1 MSAPGADDARRRGLR
16 QLPGSTLGRTL
27 LARGRDIRAGLRSR
41 PRPPST
47 RSGLATGPPDFV
59 GVGAQ
64 KSGTSW
70 WFKSILM
77 HPGIHAEAGK
87 ETHFFDFFV
96 EAEFGAEEVDLYH
109 RMFPRPAGSLSGEWT
124 PRYMH
129 DFWTPP
135 MLHRAAPDAK
145 ILVLLRDP
153 LSRFVSGIGHDVDRV
168 LGSVRRHRRRYFEA
182 MIVNDALQRSMYSA
196 PLARLLKHYDRE
208 RVLVLQYEQCVLDCD
223 AALQRTFEFLGV
235 DPDIADPMPSS
246 HRVGRPHAPFALPEA
261 VRGHARAVLAKD
273 AVELHREFPEIDL
286 ALWPTVGPEADSP
299 SRSRPGGGSSSSGW
313 NADRGAT
320 RSAGSGASRSRAR
333 AL

>member
-47 RSGLATGPPDFV
+47 RSGLVTGPPDFV

-96 EAEFGAEEVDLYH
+96 EAEFGAAEFGAEEVDLYH
-109 RMFPRPAGSLSGEWT
+109 RMFPRPPGSLAGEWT

-135 MLHRAAPDAK
+135 LLHRAAPDAK

-153 LSRFVSGIGHDVDRV
+153 LSRFVSGVGHDVSRV

-196 PLARLLKHYDRE
+196 SLARLLKHYDRE
-208 RVLVLQYEQCVLDCD
+208 RVLVLQYEQCVLDRD
-223 AALQRTFEFLGV
+223 AALHRTFEFLGV
-235 DPDIADPMPSS
+235 DPDVPDLMPSS
-246 HRVGRPHAPFALPEA
+246 RRVGRTHAPFALPEA
-261 VRGHARAVLAKD
+261 VLGHARAVLARD
-273 AVELHREFPEIDL
+273 AVELHREFPEIGL
-286 ALWPTVGPEADSP
+286 ELWPTVRPEGDAHGGSQAAEASLP
-299 SRSRPGGGSSSSGW
+299 NRRPG
-313 NADRGAT
+313 
-320 RSAGSGASRSRAR
+320 
-333 AL
+333 